1 MCEKEVR
8 RRDGNGDEDK
18 SGGTKGAAE
27 QEGLVSSLL
36 GRRRKGCLAVEM
48 CGRGKMKEVTHR
60 AVCVQG
66 AHTKGGGGETSAWE
80 QMQKQGCKVQLQNR
94 SEVDSKISLGR

>member
-1 MCEKEVR
+1 
-8 RRDGNGDEDK
+8 
-18 SGGTKGAAE
+18 
-27 QEGLVSSLL
+27 
-36 GRRRKGCLAVEM
+36 
-48 CGRGKMKEVTHR
+48 MKEVTHR